1 MTTTSPEPTATASD
15 ADVLVD
21 VRGLKVHYPIT
32 KGVVFDKVVGHVFA
46 VDGVDL
52 QIRRGE
58 TYGLDRKSVV

>member
-32 KGVVFDKVVGHVFA
+32 KGVIFGA
-46 VDGVDL
+46 VKG
-52 QIRRGE
+52 
-58 TYGLDRKSVV
+58 